1 LRYLIIW
8 AEERLNRKKIEVEIQ
23 TWSKLEELIKFKN
36 LIIFLIGLIDLFK
49 DLIEKMLSV
58 KVNLKTIR
66 RIN

>member
-1 LRYLIIW
+1 LRYLIIL

-36 LIIFLIGLIDLFK
+36 LIIFLIGLIHLFK

>member
-1 LRYLIIW
+1 MRYLIIL